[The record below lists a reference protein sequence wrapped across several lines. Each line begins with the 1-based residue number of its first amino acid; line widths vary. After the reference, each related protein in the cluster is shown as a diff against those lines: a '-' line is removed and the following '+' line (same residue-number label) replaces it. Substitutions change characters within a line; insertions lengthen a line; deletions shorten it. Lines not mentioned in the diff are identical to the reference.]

1 LKIQA
6 FSTIVVHIAR
16 LYIMATA
23 VIYILVLA
31 LLILSSVM
39 LFRRA
44 LNMLGRPVQPKQ
56 PMNLQRDRLPR
67 DPGPATA
74 ELTDKDQIVEMLER
88 QFHNSPSID

>member
-1 LKIQA
+1 
-6 FSTIVVHIAR
+6 
-16 LYIMATA
+16 MATA

-44 LNMLGRPVQPKQ
+44 LQLLSRPVQPLKNVQ
-56 PMNLQRDRLPR
+56 NINVGRRDRLPR
-67 DPGPATA
+67 DPGSATA
-74 ELTDKDQIVEMLER
+74 ELTDKDNIVEMLEQ